1 VYISFRSLLSLALQS
16 QQTLWRGHHRLLAGL
31 VAAGCTLMAVGAYAV
46 VAVLPDPLDWAK
58 ASARWVIDEPLQA
71 QQDVAN
77 IGESAATTSVTE
89 QALRIYR
96 SELLRPSD
104 TADSLLRRL
113 DVRDADAAAFLRN
126 DQTVRQ
132 ALYGRTGRMLR
143 VETDDQ
149 GKLLRLQARWA
160 IDDVGQFKRLIVER
174 QAQSAK
180 GPWTA
185 RTEQAPLKT
194 SVRYGSGEIQSSLF
208 AATDAARI
216 PDAVAVQMAEIFS
229 GDIDFHRSLRKSDRF
244 SVVYE
249 VLEADDEPLQTGRVL
264 SAEFVNQGKAF
275 SALWFQESAQSKGG
289 YFSFAGESLRRAYL
303 ASPLEFSRITSGF
316 KMRMHPILNKWI
328 AHKGLDYAA
337 PVGTPVRVVG
347 DGVVSFAGVQG
358 GFGNVVIVNHRN
370 NDSTVY
376 AHLSRIFVKT
386 GQRVSQAEKIGA
398 VGATG
403 WATGPHLHFEF
414 RVAGNHQ
421 DPRLLARQGETV
433 PVSASAKPI
442 FMARAAEQRL
452 QLNAASS
459 NLSARFE

>member
-1 VYISFRSLLSLALQS
+1 
-16 QQTLWRGHHRLLAGL
+16 
-31 VAAGCTLMAVGAYAV
+31 MAVGAYAV

-71 QQDVAN
+71 HQDVAHDVTN
-77 IGESAATTSVTE
+77 IGESAATTSATE
-89 QALRIYR
+89 HALRIYR

-113 DVRDADAAAFLRN
+113 DVRDAEAAAFLRS

-160 IDDVGQFKRLIVER
+160 IDDLGQFKRLIVER
-174 QAQSAK
+174 QAQSAN

-264 SAEFVNQGKAF
+264 SAEFVNQGKAY

-376 AHLSRIFVKT
+376 AHLSRIIVKT
-386 GQRVSQAEKIGA
+386 GQRVSQAEKVGA